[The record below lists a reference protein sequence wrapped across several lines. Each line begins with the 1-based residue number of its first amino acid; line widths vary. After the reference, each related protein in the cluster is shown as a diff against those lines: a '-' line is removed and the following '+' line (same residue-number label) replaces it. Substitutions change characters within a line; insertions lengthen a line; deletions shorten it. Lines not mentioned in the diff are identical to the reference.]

1 MISKNKINKKIL
13 HSMSITTK
21 DVEDDFRESIS
32 KTNDNGLPQNV
43 WARRSDDLEKQ
54 FKDTTD
60 IKVLHIKRTKLWQI
74 DPVFDK
80 SRGNLYLLFSDTN
93 LNQIRRKYINKGAS
107 KHYSVSFL
115 LKNEG
120 ILPKKE
126 EIHLIPFTEKEL
138 SIEKDRR
145 QKDVQQM
152 LGDDA
157 EKVKKVI
164 IISVTYNDD
173 EAIAA
178 ENLIFNF
185 NFEICEQE
193 DISDLLEIS
202 FNGDTNMN
210 ERTKQSSESNKELVT
225 LKSKKKE
232 KRKISE

>member
-1 MISKNKINKKIL
+1 
-13 HSMSITTK
+13 MSITTK

>member
-1 MISKNKINKKIL
+1 
-13 HSMSITTK
+13 MSITTK

-32 KTNDNGLPQNV
+32 KTNDNGLLQNV

-74 DPVFDK
+74 DPVLDK

-93 LNQIRRKYINKGAS
+93 LSQVRRKYINKGTS

-152 LGDDA
+152 LGDEA
-157 EKVKKVI
+157 ENVKKVI

-178 ENLIFNF
+178 EYLIFNF
-185 NFEICEQE
+185 NFELCEQE

-202 FNGDTNMN
+202 FNGDTNTN
-210 ERTKQSSESNKELVT
+210 AGTKQSSESNKEIVT